1 MKNKKIWRVMCSN
14 DAQSGEIFI
23 DFSLAAEDEIF
34 PAGGAEAH
42 LQMLALRQRKNPE
55 AKAFLPPLFLEDT
68 GFDKRLVFADERDKT
83 VETEALVNSLRAK
96 ILLEYQDFRTAN
108 PLSHN
113 SLDNTAGVV
122 IGEQFV
128 DIRNKNVRSWQE
140 EQSFTEAL
148 RQRRREA
155 MLNGTYEA
163 ENFSLPPE

>member
-1 MKNKKIWRVMCSN
+1 MEKKTIWRVMCSN

-23 DFSLAAEDEIF
+23 DFSLAAESENF
-34 PAGGAEAH
+34 PAGGVEAH
-42 LQMLALRQRKNPE
+42 LQILMLRQKKNPE

-83 VETEALVNSLRAK
+83 VEAEALVNSLRAK
-96 ILLEYQDFRTAN
+96 ILLEYQDFRAEN

-113 SLDNTAGVV
+113 SLDNTGVV

-140 EQSFTEAL
+140 EQSFAEVL

-155 MLNGTYEA
+155 MVKGIYEA